1 MIIGELL
8 RDQADERFAGR
19 LLEWDN
25 APPGESVLGRN
36 GQARVLMAQWEK
48 TQTAKRAGLR
58 RMKDE
63 GEMESAFEQ
72 SIHVL
77 LHFAIMQLHPH
88 VRHHALI
95 RPQDAVKERIYR
107 IRTITNMQLDAL
119 VLVERTHISQCFV
132 CLCQDRASFI
142 EKQTPG
148 FGESH

>member
-1 MIIGELL
+1 MIPIRACVSRVSARCSLTS
-8 RDQADERFAGR
+8 DERFAGR

-36 GQARVLMAQWEK
+36 GQTRVLMAQWEK

-58 RMKDE
+58 RMKDK

-72 SIHVL
+72 SIHVF
-77 LHFAIMQLHPH
+77 LHFAIVQLHPH

-107 IRTITNMQLDAL
+107 IRTIANM
-119 VLVERTHISQCFV
+119 
-132 CLCQDRASFI
+132 
-142 EKQTPG
+142 
-148 FGESH
+148 